1 MEDLFLNKLAK
12 ELPKF
17 VQYLSVGFWVFF
29 GSLIY
34 SD

>member
-17 VQYLSVGFWVFF
+17 VQYLSVGGFF
-29 GSLIY
+29 LEV
-34 SD
+34 

>member
-17 VQYLSVGFWVFF
+17 VQYLSVGFLVFF
-29 GSLIY
+29 WKFNL
-34 SD
+34 

>member
-1 MEDLFLNKLAK
+1 MEDLFLNKLTK

-17 VQYLSVGFWVFF
+17 VQYLSVGFFFF

>member
-17 VQYLSVGFWVFF
+17 VQYLSVGGFFWKFN
-29 GSLIY
+29 L
-34 SD
+34 

>member
-17 VQYLSVGFWVFF
+17 VQYLSVGLFF
-29 GSLIY
+29 FLEV
-34 SD
+34 